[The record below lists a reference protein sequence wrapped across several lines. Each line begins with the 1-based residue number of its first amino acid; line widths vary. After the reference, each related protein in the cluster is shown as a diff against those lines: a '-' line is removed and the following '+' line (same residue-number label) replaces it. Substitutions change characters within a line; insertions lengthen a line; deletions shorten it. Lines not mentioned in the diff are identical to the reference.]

1 MQWREEQLLELLR
14 NEKMKTGDLVDRAN
28 MSKTTALKYLESLK
42 ARGVVGCEMVGP
54 TKLWFSTEGKK
65 GADDDD
71 GAPERVRAELERHIH
86 IDKRVLE
93 MLEEIERETGI
104 GLNILV
110 DKNGMRL
117 IFERG

>member
-54 TKLWFSTEGKK
+54 TKLWFSTKEKK
-65 GADDDD
+65 GSDDDD
-71 GAPERVRAELERHIH
+71 CAPERVHVELEKHIY
-86 IDKRVLE
+86 IDKRVPE
-93 MLEEIERETGI
+93 MLEEIERATGI

-110 DKNGMRL
+110 DKKGVRL
-117 IFERG
+117 IFVEG

>member
-1 MQWREEQLLELLR
+1 MQWREKPLLELLG
-14 NEKMKTGDLVDRAN
+14 NEKVKTGDLVDRAN

-54 TKLWFSTEGKK
+54 TKLWFSTEEKK
-65 GADDDD
+65 GSDD
-71 GAPERVRAELERHIH
+71 GNGTPERVHVELERQIY
-86 IDKRVLE
+86 IDKRVPE

-110 DKNGMRL
+110 NKNGMRL
-117 IFERG
+117 IFEEG